1 MQLTK
6 CPVCQ
11 QQVSPM
17 ASNCPSC
24 GHPQPQELPTAWVK
38 LSMQMP
44 PVFYGMVFMGC
55 GMAAIVVALSA
66 VSSFAYAVSVMHQ
79 QFAAESAILAALLAL
94 IALIAAIAVDKRR

>member
-24 GHPQPQELPTAWVK
+24 GHPTPAEKPSAWFR

-44 PVFYGMVFMGC
+44 SMFYGMVFLGC
-55 GMAAIVVALSA
+55 GLASGLGFLAAGVIFGNAA
-66 VSSFAYAVSVMHQ
+66 TVMHEI
-79 QFAAESAILAALLAL
+79 FSALLAILAALFAL
-94 IALIAAIAVDKRR
+94 IAMVAAIAVDRR